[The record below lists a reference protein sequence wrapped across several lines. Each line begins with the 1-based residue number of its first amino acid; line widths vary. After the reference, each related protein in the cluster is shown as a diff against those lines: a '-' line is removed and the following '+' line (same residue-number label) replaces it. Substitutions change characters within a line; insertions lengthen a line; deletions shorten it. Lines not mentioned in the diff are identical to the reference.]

1 MSVETRTWAE
11 PTQRI
16 VQAIAD
22 AEGVEPVDLDPPLF
36 DVLDGDLLNA
46 LVSSNETNAD
56 EPSLEL
62 SFEYFGYTVHVAAGG
77 TVSVSK

>member
-1 MSVETRTWAE
+1 MSVERRTWAE

-16 VQAIAD
+16 VQAIAE

-56 EPSLEL
+56 EPSLEMTFDYL
-62 SFEYFGYTVHVAAGG
+62 GYTVYVAAGG
-77 TVSVSK
+77 GVSISE

>member
-56 EPSLEL
+56 DPSLEMT
-62 SFEYFGYTVHVAAGG
+62 FEYLGYTVYVAAGG

>member
-1 MSVETRTWAE
+1 MSVATRQWAE

-22 AEGVEPVDLDPPLF
+22 EEGVEPGDLDPPLF

-46 LVSSNETNAD
+46 LVASNEENAD
-56 EPSLEL
+56 HATLEL
-62 SFEYFGYTVHVAAGG
+62 AFEYLGYTVRVAAGG
-77 TVSVSK
+77 AVTVAE

>member
-16 VQAIAD
+16 VQAITD

-62 SFEYFGYTVHVAAGG
+62 SFEYLGYRVYVAAGG
-77 TVSVSK
+77 TISVAE